1 MSSKTR
7 TILIFL
13 HFAALLMVLSGIAL
27 RRYPFIMM
35 GAVAMIIPWMYSL
48 NSALKRRDISGLW
61 VLFILFFGALGTPL
75 YLTMTFKD
83 EEA

>member
-27 RRYPFIMM
+27 RRYPFILI
-35 GAVAMIIPWMYSL
+35 GAAAYVVPWILSL
-48 NSALKRRDISGLW
+48 NSVLKRRDLSGLW
-61 VLFILFFGALGTPL
+61 VLFILFFGALGVPL
-75 YLTMTFKD
+75 YLAMTFKD